1 MLYTLYLIDA
11 TGPFA
16 IDDGGLVELIRS
28 CRRWLGKGNAAF
40 VARYDS
46 TIVYGEV

>member
-1 MLYTLYLIDA
+1 MLYTLYLIDE

-16 IDDGGLVELIRS
+16 IDDGSLVALIRS
-28 CRRWLGKGNAAF
+28 CKKWLGKGNAAY
-40 VARYDS
+40 VARYDN